1 MNLIERYIF
10 FKAAMTSMIILGSL
24 TGVVWI
30 IQALKE
36 IDIISSKGQA
46 ILTYLSLTTLSIP
59 ILMMAII
66 PIALLLATIQT
77 ISTMNASSEL
87 VVVTASGSSNWT
99 IAKPLLILALICSLF
114 AGLVGHI
121 ISPITQFKAKNALSK
136 ISADLVSVI
145 IREGSF
151 NTIEDGLTFHVAK
164 RSAGGILSGILIADD
179 REDNIS
185 IIYSAREGIV
195 TKTDSGSFLKLKD
208 GEIQQTNHKSGNV
221 TLIKYQSYIFD
232 LSSFSGKTDSSWRKA
247 KERSTFE
254 LLNPDP
260 NDRFYQ
266 SFPGRYRSQIHERF
280 SEMLWP
286 FAYVFVVLA
295 FSGQAR
301 SNRQSFSTSITMAF
315 ITVLCA
321 RGAGFSAV
329 NKVKVDSDAVWLV
342 YVLPLGC
349 ILFGAY
355 FVIRNQPVSLPKP
368 VADRL
373 DYTIAK
379 VAEFNNHLATQY
391 KAFRRK
397 QAGLEA

>member
-1 MNLIERYIF
+1 MKLIERYIF
-10 FKAAMTSMIILGSL
+10 FKAAMTSLVILGSL

-46 ILTYLSLTTLSIP
+46 ILVYLSLTTLSIP

-66 PIALLLATIQT
+66 PIALLLATIHT
-77 ISTMNASSEL
+77 ISGMNANSEL

-99 IAKPLLILALICSLF
+99 IAKPLLILALLCSLF
-114 AGLVGHI
+114 AGFVGHI
-121 ISPITQFKAKNALSK
+121 VSPISLLKAKNALTE
-136 ISADLVSVI
+136 ISADLVSI
-145 IREGSF
+145 IVREGSF
-151 NTIEDGLTFHVAK
+151 NTIEKGLTFHVSK

-179 REDNIS
+179 RDENIS

-195 TKTDSGSFLKLKD
+195 NKTQNGSLLKLKD
-208 GEIQQTNHKSGNV
+208 GQIQQTNRKNGNV

-232 LSSFSGKTDSSWRKA
+232 LSSFTGTTDSGWRKA
-247 KERSTFE
+247 KERTTFD

-266 SFPGRYRSQIHERF
+266 NFPGRYRSQIHERF

-286 FAYVFVVLA
+286 FAYVLVVLA
-295 FSGQAR
+295 YSGQAR

-329 NKVKVDSDAVWLV
+329 NNVKVDPNAVWV
-342 YVLPLGC
+342 IYALPLAC
-349 ILFGAY
+349 ILFGSY
-355 FVIRNQPVSLPKP
+355 FVIRNRPVSLPKL
-368 VADRL
+368 VSDKL
-373 DYTIAK
+373 DIVSAR
-379 VAEFNNHLATQY
+379 VSAFNDNLALQY
-391 KAFRRK
+391 KTFRRK
-397 QAGLEA
+397 QAGLQT

>member
-1 MNLIERYIF
+1 MKLIERYIF
-10 FKAAMTSMIILGSL
+10 LKAAMTSMIILGSL

-30 IQALKE
+30 IQALRE

-77 ISTMNASSEL
+77 ISGMNANSEL
-87 VVVTASGSSNWT
+87 VVVTASGNSNWT

-114 AGLVGHI
+114 VGVVGHVL
-121 ISPITQFKAKNALSK
+121 SPISLVKARNALSE

-145 IREGSF
+145 IREGNF

-179 REDNIS
+179 RDEETS
-185 IIYSAREGIV
+185 ILYSAREGIV
-195 TKTDSGSFLKLKD
+195 QKTGNGSFLKLKD
-208 GEIQQTNHKSGNV
+208 GQIQQTDRKDGSV
-221 TLIKYQSYIFD
+221 TLIRYQSYIFD
-232 LSSFSGKTDSSWRKA
+232 LSSFSGAANTDWRKA
-247 KERSTFE
+247 KERTTLE

-266 SFPGRYRSQIHERF
+266 NHPGRYRSQIHERF
-280 SEMLWP
+280 AEMLWP

-295 FSGQAR
+295 YAGQAR
-301 SNRQSFSTSITMAF
+301 SNRQSFSTSITTAF

-321 RGAGFSAV
+321 RGAGFSAI
-329 NKVKVDSDAVWLV
+329 NKLKVDADAVWYV
-342 YVLPLGC
+342 YALPLGC
-349 ILFGAY
+349 IIFGAY
-355 FVIRNQPVSLPKP
+355 FVIRNRPVSLPKP
-368 VADRL
+368 VIDRL
-373 DYTIAK
+373 DIVTSKIKASNENLIA
-379 VAEFNNHLATQY
+379 QY
-391 KAFRRK
+391 KAFRRRR
-397 QAGLEA
+397 AGLEA